1 MISFIASGPPLN
13 GTCTACMP
21 ALDMKRIAL
30 RWVAVPTP
38 ADPKFMAPGFA
49 FAAAT
54 KSATVLK
61 PLSRETTSTLGTTP
75 SMATAEKSVA
85 GL

>member
-13 GTCTACMP
+13 GTCTACTP
-21 ALDMKRIAL
+21 VLDRKRMAL

-38 ADPKFMAPGFA
+38 AEPKFIAPGFA

-54 KSATVLK
+54 KSPTVLN
-61 PLSRETTSTLGTTP
+61 PLARETTSTLGTIP
-75 SMATAEKSVA
+75 SGATAEKSVA
-85 GL
+85 GS

>member
-13 GTCTACMP
+13 GTCTACIP

-38 ADPKFMAPGFA
+38 AEPKFMAPGFA
-49 FAAAT
+49 FAVGDKVGDRLEPACPRNNQHARDNA
-54 KSATVLK
+54 K
-61 PLSRETTSTLGTTP
+61 
-75 SMATAEKSVA
+75 
-85 GL
+85 